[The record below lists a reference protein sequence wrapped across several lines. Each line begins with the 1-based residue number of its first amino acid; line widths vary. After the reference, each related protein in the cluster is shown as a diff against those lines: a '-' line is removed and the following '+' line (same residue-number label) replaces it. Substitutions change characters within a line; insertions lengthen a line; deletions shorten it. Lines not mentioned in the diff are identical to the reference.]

1 MEMDYVIVAPALTI
15 VLVLALFEVITLW
28 LAHSSTLRVL
38 LTQWVIKCSAKA
50 FRVRVTHTLTL
61 RETLDPSAKQNNIT
75 PTHE

>member
-38 LTQWVIKCSAKA
+38 LTQ
-50 FRVRVTHTLTL
+50 
-61 RETLDPSAKQNNIT
+61 
-75 PTHE
+75 